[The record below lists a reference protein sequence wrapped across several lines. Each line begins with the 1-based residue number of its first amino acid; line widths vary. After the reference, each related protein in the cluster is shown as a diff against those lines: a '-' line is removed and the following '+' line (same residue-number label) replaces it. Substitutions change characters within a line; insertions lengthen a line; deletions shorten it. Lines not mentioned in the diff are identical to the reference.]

1 MDATALAAL
10 HATLKAGAPAGG
22 RGGLGAGKAHRRV
35 EAADADALSSVPK
48 SALYARFVPAGSWR
62 AEDDQLGV
70 DFSGTRQKFDERG
83 EVVAEP
89 PRKRARAPSADAAA
103 AAASGEAA
111 APAAA
116 AAAAPAAAAATVAAA
131 CADAG
136 SAAAAAALK
145 AAILA
150 ALADGASSRRS
161 MGRRAVALARAGNHR
176 KSLLKSLLPRVLIAL
191 ALEGRIRFDD
201 DGEDAHLAE

>member
-35 EAADADALSSVPK
+35 EAADADAVPK
-48 SALYARFVPAGSWR
+48 SALYARFVPAGSWC

-116 AAAAPAAAAATVAAA
+116 AAAAPAAAATLAAA

-150 ALADGASSRRS
+150 ALADGPSSRRS
-161 MGRRAVALARAGNHR
+161 MGRHAVALARAGNHR

-201 DGEDAHLAE
+201 DGDAHLAE

>member
-35 EAADADALSSVPK
+35 EAADADAVPK

-70 DFSGTRQKFDERG
+70 DFSGTRQQFDERG

-89 PRKRARAPSADAAA
+89 PRKRARAPSADAA
-103 AAASGEAA
+103 SGETA

-116 AAAAPAAAAATVAAA
+116 ASAAAAAPAAAATVAAA

-145 AAILA
+145 AAVLA

>member
-10 HATLKAGAPAGG
+10 HATLTAGAPAGG
-22 RGGLGAGKAHRRV
+22 RGGRGAGKAHRRV
-35 EAADADALSSVPK
+35 EAADADAVPK

-70 DFSGTRQKFDERG
+70 DFSGTRQQFDERG

-89 PRKRARAPSADAAA
+89 PRKRARAPSADAA
-103 AAASGEAA
+103 SGETA

-116 AAAAPAAAAATVAAA
+116 ASAAAAAPAAAATVAAA

-145 AAILA
+145 AAVLA

-201 DGEDAHLAE
+201 DGKDAHLAE